1 MLIEIW
7 QDGFDRFGINIS
19 QILLIEDDFSVR
31 KRYLSL
37 RSTLSR
43 LLECGIIPVI
53 NQNDV
58 ILPSELEHVSFSD
71 NDKLSALVASKL
83 DADLLVMV
91 SDIDGLF
98 DKNPKI
104 YDDAKLIPVVK
115 EVTPDIEKLA
125 SGASL
130 GGRGGMITKLN
141 AAKVVTSSGSNAM
154 IVNGLTNGIIKKIFS
169 NEQVGTLFT
178 STNKLSSKQRWI
190 AYATNVRG
198 EVVVNEGAKK
208 ALIEKQTS
216 LLPIG
221 VIMTKGKFDSGEVIC
236 ILDEDMN
243 EFARGVSN
251 YNSDEC
257 EKIMGKHSSEIK
269 NILGYMQ
276 SDDLINKDNLV
287 VL

>member
-1 MLIEIW
+1 
-7 QDGFDRFGINIS
+7 
-19 QILLIEDDFSVR
+19 
-31 KRYLSL
+31 
-37 RSTLSR
+37 
-43 LLECGIIPVI
+43 
-53 NQNDV
+53 
-58 ILPSELEHVSFSD
+58 
-71 NDKLSALVASKL
+71 
-83 DADLLVMV
+83 
-91 SDIDGLF
+91 
-98 DKNPKI
+98 
-104 YDDAKLIPVVK
+104 
-115 EVTPDIEKLA
+115 
-125 SGASL
+125 
-130 GGRGGMITKLN
+130 
-141 AAKVVTSSGSNAM
+141 
-154 IVNGLTNGIIKKIFS
+154 
-169 NEQVGTLFT
+169 
-178 STNKLSSKQRWI
+178 TNKLSSKQRWI